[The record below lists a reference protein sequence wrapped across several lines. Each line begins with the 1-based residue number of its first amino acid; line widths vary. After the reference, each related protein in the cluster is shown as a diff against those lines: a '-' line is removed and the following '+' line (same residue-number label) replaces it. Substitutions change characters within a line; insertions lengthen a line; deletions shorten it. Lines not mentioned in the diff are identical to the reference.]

1 MTRAPEF
8 YCTAKHMQEFIQNFS
23 STTEIIEST
32 DEAHAKFRK
41 ACFVEGC
48 ADAKTRR
55 VRFAPAPEVQPD
67 ESAVVGDVLVRE
79 APSVVSA
86 EPSEGSADAVA
97 GLEPGTRQ
105 AARMARKLMESQA
118 SEDQAPQVVAPEGE
132 GG

>member
-8 YCTAKHMQEFIQNFS
+8 YCKEHMQEFIKDFNS
-23 STTEIIEST
+23 ATEVIEST

-48 ADAKTRR
+48 EDPKTRR

-67 ESAVVGDVLVRE
+67 ESAVVGDVPVLE
-79 APSVVSA
+79 APSVVPS

-105 AARMARKLMESQA
+105 AARMARRLTESQA

>member
-8 YCTAKHMQEFIQNFS
+8 YCKEHMQEFTQNFS
-23 STTEIIEST
+23 SATEVIEST

-41 ACFVEGC
+41 ACFVSGC
-48 ADAKTRR
+48 EDAKTRR

-67 ESAVVGDVLVRE
+67 ESAVVGDVPVLE

-105 AARMARKLMESQA
+105 AARMARRLMEA
-118 SEDQAPQVVAPEGE
+118 EDAPSSSIQ
-132 GG
+132 